1 MDKSIEEYQESLEN
15 KEIIIELLK
24 EKVDNLN
31 IELENYSFEM
41 IQTTK
46 NGYKMYRLDPY
57 FKETKIEELQDFRD
71 NIKNPTIKK
80 ITQEII
86 FCIDKEEIPEIVLL
100 NENEYQIL
108 QEYFDEILQNDND
121 KKIHLPEIS
130 LTVYVCKDL
139 KKLIVK

>member
-1 MDKSIEEYQESLEN
+1 M
-15 KEIIIELLK
+15 
-24 EKVDNLN
+24 
-31 IELENYSFEM
+31 
-41 IQTTK
+41 
-46 NGYKMYRLDPY
+46 GYKKGGGVSNRQGY